1 MHSGLAIL
9 LFAFDP
15 RKAYDRTLVKRNFLF
30 DGFFSSAA
38 AAIGSAALIEETHNG
53 KLLEFDKLYPKL
65 LCKGEV

>member
-1 MHSGLAIL
+1 MHSGLAML

-30 DGFFSSAA
+30 DGFFSS
-38 AAIGSAALIEETHNG
+38 AIGSAALIEETHNG